1 MLIKERCSGI
11 CCEQKYRHLT
21 LTYIVTYFM
30 IKSDKAL
37 YKNTLG
43 FTFKQYLLAIMWITT
58 IGLIKKEQY
67 TYYVKKLMV
76 VI

>member
-1 MLIKERCSGI
+1 
-11 CCEQKYRHLT
+11 
-21 LTYIVTYFM
+21 M

-67 TYYVKKLMV
+67 TYYVKKLIV